1 MSTLSNAADSAD
13 GAIEFIKQINDFMS
27 GVGAYAGNQSLVT
40 ASKHARVEPTMI
52 VDAAAVNLEGVTDT
66 AWVLQSLF
74 SGYYLMAAEMITNI
88 GGVKVRERLAPLNPN
103 RHLDLDLL
111 SYRTSREH
119 YANMLPTK
127 ANRAR
132 FSLEAA
138 QAYTDF
144 DGKSQEEVERLYAEY
159 KTMTD
164 YSLSKGWKPTAD
176 ERADMKAIEDAYG
189 KASAAAKATA
199 PGAGKKPLAA
209 KDVVKQQADLADQIA
224 DMREKIKKI
233 KESDSIHIGSSEAG
247 KYANE
252 LSTLSVGKIYDVK
265 ICNEGKEASVKVG
278 IRVMARTMP
287 STSVVEMMA
296 HKSAL
301 DHDLVERF
309 HGWRAGRLGFFRDLI
324 LCQDLIEAHRNAAIR
339 DKSGAYNE
347 IITRNN
353 NAVTAGLL
361 ERNPSMAVMSTLA
374 ILSRDTLD
382 QIEAKMGG
390 SIDTP
395 RIRNTLFDTTKMM
408 ILAVIDPGYETVT
421 FYTHGIAGHSEISI
435 RALKT
440 KKDGADGTMD
450 IMKAFLSGRSPAL

>member
-1 MSTLSNAADSAD
+1 MSTLSNAADTAD

-27 GVGAYAGNQSLVT
+27 GAGAYAGNQSLVT

-111 SYRTSREH
+111 SYRTARES
-119 YANMLPTK
+119 YATMLPTK

-138 QAYTDF
+138 TAQPVLSEETLEQQYQEFRKGVTDAVAAGTKF
-144 DGKSQEEVERLYAEY
+144 TPDEQKTIDNVEATYQ
-159 KTMTD
+159 
-164 YSLSKGWKPTAD
+164 
-176 ERADMKAIEDAYG
+176 
-189 KASAAAKATA
+189 AAKKKMDTA
-199 PGAGKKPLAA
+199 KNSKAVKSP
-209 KDVVKQQADLADQIA
+209 KDIVKQQAELADQLA
-224 DMREKIKKI
+224 DMRDKIKKI
-233 KESDSIHIGSSEAG
+233 KESDSIHVGSSEAG

-252 LSTLSVGKIYDVK
+252 LTTLSVGKIYDVK

-301 DHDLVERF
+301 DHDLIERF

-339 DKSGAYNE
+339 DKSGTYNE

-374 ILSRDTLD
+374 IVARDTLD
-382 QIEAKMGG
+382 QIEAKLGG
-390 SIDTP
+390 SIDSP